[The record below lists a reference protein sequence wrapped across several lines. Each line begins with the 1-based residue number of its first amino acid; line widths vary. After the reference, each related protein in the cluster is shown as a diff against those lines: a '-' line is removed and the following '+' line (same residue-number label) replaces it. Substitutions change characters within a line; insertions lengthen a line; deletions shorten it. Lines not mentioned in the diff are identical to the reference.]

1 MKLWSHQK
9 PPLVPPPTVGAGHI
23 GGDGP
28 SWQEQLHAAAR
39 VVRDELGSKR
49 SDKLLRLFDFLM
61 RRTLEQRQPTELE
74 IAGEVFATGEA
85 PESLKDA
92 TVRVYIY
99 RLRKMMDEIYRDQ
112 AGPRLM
118 VPVGEYS
125 ICLIGA
131 PEPVAPELPATTEPA
146 GEPTASPPLRCM
158 MGKMVILAVAGL
170 AFVVTGLIFFLS
182 GLGPLGGAPAPP
194 LWRAIEASDRPITIV
209 MGDYFLFGQTGSTE
223 PVPGAPPR
231 LVWDRSVIARE
242 DLDIYLMRNPAE
254 SARIR
259 GPKEQYVSSGTLLA
273 LEKVQT
279 VLRNTDGGRTR
290 PFRLIA
296 ASQLP
301 PDIFKGS
308 DVVYVGLL
316 SGLSV
321 LLRDPLFQSSGFR
334 LDDRFN
340 KLTDTATG
348 TQYQSDGLV
357 LTGERIP
364 RMDYGYIASLPGP
377 AGSTIMVIAGIR
389 DPGLLEMAE
398 LANDP
403 VRLAATGLGSDQP
416 LRSFEALYRVRTM
429 AAANLGA
436 TLVLRRDLQIQG
448 IWDKSKALTGPG
460 AVSAPPEW
468 SVSPT
473 D

>member
-9 PPLVPPPTVGAGHI
+9 PPPVPPPTVAAGPI
-23 GGDGP
+23 GGDGL
-28 SWQEQLHAAAR
+28 SWPERLQAAAG

-61 RRTLEQRQPTELE
+61 ERTLAKRPPTEQE
-74 IAGEVFATGEA
+74 IAGEVFAAGETL
-85 PESLKDA
+85 ESPKDA
-92 TVRVYIY
+92 TVRVYIH

-118 VPVGEYS
+118 IPVGEYS
-125 ICLIGA
+125 ICLVGA
-131 PEPVAPELPATTEPA
+131 PEPAIPEPPTMTQPVPEPA
-146 GEPTASPPLRCM
+146 APRPRRQLPGRM
-158 MGKMVILAVAGL
+158 AVLGAAGMAL
-170 AFVVTGLIFFLS
+170 VMAGLIFVLS
-182 GLGPLGGAPAPP
+182 SLGPLRSAPASP
-194 LWRAIEASDRPITIV
+194 LWQPIEGSDQPVTIV
-209 MGDYFLFGQTGSTE
+209 MGDYFLFGQTGSQQ
-223 PVPGAPPR
+223 PAPGAPPR

-254 SARIR
+254 GARIR
-259 GPKEQYVSSGTLLA
+259 GPKAQYVSSATLLA

-279 VLRNTDGGRTR
+279 ALRNTNGGRTR
-290 PFRLIA
+290 SFRLIA
-296 ASQLP
+296 ASQVTP
-301 PDIFKGS
+301 EIFKGS

-316 SGLSV
+316 GGLSV

-334 LDDRFN
+334 LGDTFN
-340 KLTDTATG
+340 DLTDTATG
-348 TQYQSDGLV
+348 TQYQSDGVV
-357 LTGERIP
+357 LTEERIP

-377 AGSTIMVIAGIR
+377 AGNTILVIAGLR

-398 LANDP
+398 LASDP
-403 VRLAATGLGSDQP
+403 ARMAATGLGGDQP
-416 LRSFEALYRVRTM
+416 LGSFEALYRVRTM

-436 TLVLRRDLQIQG
+436 TLVLRRDLRVQG

-460 AVSAPPEW
+460 AVPAPPGRP
-468 SVSPT
+468 VSPK